1 MIEDITLNHWTW
13 LVIALVLAVLE
24 LIAPGVF
31 FLWLAIAAAV
41 TAGLSFVTP
50 ELGWSLH
57 LAVFAILAVIV
68 TWAGKRYVKQNQ
80 TPSDNEM
87 LNKRSQQLI
96 GKEVILID
104 AIENGEGRVKIG
116 DSPWRVYGPDLPV
129 GTRVRIT
136 AVDGAR
142 LDVEAAS

>member
-31 FLWLAIAAAV
+31 FLWMAIAAAL
-41 TAGLSFVTP
+41 TAGLAFLTP
-50 ELGWSLH
+50 DLGWTTH
-57 LAVFAILAVIV
+57 LAAFAVLSVLV

-80 TPSDNEM
+80 TPSENDM
-87 LNKRSQQLI
+87 LNKRGQQMI
-96 GKEVILID
+96 GKEVNLID
-104 AIENGEGRVKIG
+104 PIINGEGRVKIG
-116 DSPWRVYGPDLPV
+116 DSPWRVYGPDLPK
-129 GTRVRIT
+129 GTRVRIK

-142 LDVEAAS
+142 IEVEAAS